1 MIICFLAPKI
11 DATSKVDLS
20 KFVPKNVNKLTEEE
34 VVDELV
40 ESILY
45 NKGEDLCSMWLKNL
59 FQSYYTS

>member
-1 MIICFLAPKI
+1 MHIIICFVAQKI

-45 NKGEDLCSMWLKNL
+45 NKG
-59 FQSYYTS
+59 

>member
-45 NKGEDLCSMWLKNL
+45 NKGEDRSL
-59 FQSYYTS
+59 FNVVEKSLSI

>member
-34 VVDELV
+34 AVDELV

-45 NKGEDLCSMWLKNL
+45 NKGEDLCSMW
-59 FQSYYTS
+59 